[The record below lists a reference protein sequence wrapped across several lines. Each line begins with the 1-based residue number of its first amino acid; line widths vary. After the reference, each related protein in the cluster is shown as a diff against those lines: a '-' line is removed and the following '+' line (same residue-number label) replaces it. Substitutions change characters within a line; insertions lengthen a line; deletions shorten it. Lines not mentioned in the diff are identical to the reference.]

1 MKKITTAT
9 GTYGPYDTVE
19 VLADRYVVNHSAHLP
34 FTVIGQGVIAD
45 VIVGDFPAPVYV
57 APVEEAPESPTKE
70 QLLLQL
76 NAIQAQIQALA

>member
-9 GTYGPYDTVE
+9 GKYGPYDIVE

-45 VIVGDFPAPVYV
+45 VVDGDFPAPVYV
-57 APVEEAPESPTKE
+57 APVEEAPEVPTKE
-70 QLLLQL
+70 QLLAELQVL
-76 NAIQAQIQALA
+76 TAKINALG